1 MLHKLMKDI
10 NWDLLRTQKEW
21 LLNNGDNEAMG
32 LVHLLDA
39 IQDAVV
45 AEGIVSEEEVFG
57 TVGETE
63 EI

>member
-1 MLHKLMKDI
+1 MKDI

-45 AEGIVSEEEVFG
+45 AEGIVSEEVFG

>member
-21 LLNNGDNEAMG
+21 LLNNGDDEAMG
-32 LVHLLDA
+32 LTHLLDA

-45 AEGIVSEEEVFG
+45 AEGIVTEEEVFG

>member
-1 MLHKLMKDI
+1 MLHKLMKDT

>member
-1 MLHKLMKDI
+1 MLHKLMQDI

-21 LLNNGDNEAMG
+21 LWNNGDNEAMG
-32 LVHLLDA
+32 LAHLLDA

>member
-1 MLHKLMKDI
+1 MKDI

-21 LLNNGDNEAMG
+21 LLNNGDDEAMG
-32 LVHLLDA
+32 LTHLLDA

-45 AEGIVSEEEVFG
+45 AEGIVTEEEVFG

>member
-10 NWDLLRTQKEW
+10 DWDLLRTQKEW

-32 LVHLLDA
+32 LAHLLDV

-45 AEGIVSEEEVFG
+45 AEDIVSEEEVFG

>member
-45 AEGIVSEEEVFG
+45 AEGIVSEEVFG

>member
-1 MLHKLMKDI
+1 MKDT